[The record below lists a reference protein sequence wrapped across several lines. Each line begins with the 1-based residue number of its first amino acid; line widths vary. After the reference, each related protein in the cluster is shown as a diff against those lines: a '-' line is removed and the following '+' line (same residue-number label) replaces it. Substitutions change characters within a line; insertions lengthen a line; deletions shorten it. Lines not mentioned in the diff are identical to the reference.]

1 MLGQLMRMLTLLRMM
16 LQELGRL
23 HTRVSHDRE
32 LICSLSPALLL
43 FLSGQFGRL
52 VFSWGKGVSL

>member
-1 MLGQLMRMLTLLRMM
+1 MIRKHMCRQRMMLGQLVRVLLLLGMM

-32 LICSLSPALLL
+32 LVCSLSPALLL
-43 FLSGQFGRL
+43 FLSGQFG
-52 VFSWGKGVSL
+52 